1 MWGGGEGVPA
11 GYLEPNETME
21 TNHQYS
27 ILSFQLKDFET
38 SIARFLLSFFLSKA
52 QKVKYLSHLLINH
65 PCFLVNLPMVFIYK
79 FYKKNNLNPT
89 TRRTSRTSSW

>member
-1 MWGGGEGVPA
+1 
-11 GYLEPNETME
+11 ME

-38 SIARFLLSFFLSKA
+38 SIACFLLSFFLSKD

-65 PCFLVNLPMVFIYK
+65 PYFLVNLPMVFIYK
-79 FYKKNNLNPT
+79 FYEKIILIRPPGEL
-89 TRRTSRTSSW
+89 REHHLGEV